1 MIVSKRTERAPI
13 THVIE
18 RSSGPTGDG
27 ARLYSM
33 SLPNR
38 PPRDS
43 EGKLAEAVDAKA
55 LPLQSARVISMCAMP
70 ASSNTD
76 PAGAKPAR
84 A

>member
-18 RSSGPTGDG
+18 RCLGPTGDG
-27 ARLYSM
+27 ARLYSE

-43 EGKLAEAVDAKA
+43 EGKLVEAVDAKA